1 MPYHTWRSADYP
13 QDYRP
18 VSPTSQGLGC
28 LRYYQEYL
36 AQQRM
41 RQPMDLPRYMDNW
54 TRYSN
59 YSPPSGPP
67 RDRPWIL
74 QPCADRYRGPRRP
87 VYVLYPPG
95 QTPLRQARVRQ
106 MTGQRNDV
114 SYASN
119 DYEAADNIEPL
130 ATELSAMDSAD
141 ASLYEIPTGDWKRV
155 DLVDMINR
163 L

>member
-1 MPYHTWRSADYP
+1 
-13 QDYRP
+13 
-18 VSPTSQGLGC
+18 
-28 LRYYQEYL
+28 
-36 AQQRM
+36 
-41 RQPMDLPRYMDNW
+41 
-54 TRYSN
+54 
-59 YSPPSGPP
+59 
-67 RDRPWIL
+67 
-74 QPCADRYRGPRRP
+74 
-87 VYVLYPPG
+87 
-95 QTPLRQARVRQ
+95 

>member
-1 MPYHTWRSADYP
+1 
-13 QDYRP
+13 
-18 VSPTSQGLGC
+18 
-28 LRYYQEYL
+28 
-36 AQQRM
+36 
-41 RQPMDLPRYMDNW
+41 
-54 TRYSN
+54 
-59 YSPPSGPP
+59 
-67 RDRPWIL
+67 
-74 QPCADRYRGPRRP
+74 
-87 VYVLYPPG
+87 
-95 QTPLRQARVRQ
+95 

-114 SYASN
+114 SYPSN